1 MVSTVPL
8 RACSSGVA
16 GEMTQIL
23 QPPPELNLQAGE
35 HPVIAFMTF
44 SQYPAYGEIVRDS
57 SGRCSV
63 DWSDEGEHTFK
74 DKPFMVVDAELI
86 YRQALALP
94 SEPSA
99 SHPRLFGSD
108 DAWMSQRVRP
118 FLEAPCEPLAQGG
131 VGWFEDAGVADVKGH
146 FELSARGFRSSMK
159 PRRMVATL
167 QAMGLQANTL
177 SSTEAP
183 CHHTQMD

>member
-1 MVSTVPL
+1 MWQGPRRTCHRFSPKVQLSRVSTVPL

-63 DWSDEGEHTFK
+63 DWSDEGRAHFQG
-74 DKPFMVVDAELI
+74 
-86 YRQALALP
+86 QAL
-94 SEPSA
+94 
-99 SHPRLFGSD
+99 H
-108 DAWMSQRVRP
+108 
-118 FLEAPCEPLAQGG
+118 GG
-131 VGWFEDAGVADVKGH
+131 G
-146 FELSARGFRSSMK
+146 
-159 PRRMVATL
+159 
-167 QAMGLQANTL
+167 
-177 SSTEAP
+177 
-183 CHHTQMD
+183 C